1 LIKGEGTISSGID
14 VWAKRTRALI
24 VNEWYKRTNY
34 HEDDGDGLD
43 DYQVGRSRGC
53 GGLGVWSGNRLYVSS
68 NFRGARMITTGPI
81 RSEFE
86 LTYDSWDAGGRMV
99 SERKRIS
106 IDAGSN
112 MSRAESVFASEGAA
126 PIQVGIGIAQ
136 RAGNDGNI
144 SKNGDAGWMT
154 YWQAP
159 DRDRGSI
166 GCAVL
171 LPEGVLRFVSERGSL
186 PATAGPVRA
195 VPGVEGLPPAAN
207 ELALARA
214 EVGRPFVYYFGA
226 AWSKS
231 GDFPDEKD
239 WENYVRLYDE
249 RLRAPLSVTLNA
261 D

>member
-1 LIKGEGTISSGID
+1 
-14 VWAKRTRALI
+14 
-24 VNEWYKRTNY
+24 
-34 HEDDGDGLD
+34 
-43 DYQVGRSRGC
+43 
-53 GGLGVWSGNRLYVSS
+53 
-68 NFRGARMITTGPI
+68 
-81 RSEFE
+81 
-86 LTYDSWDAGGRMV
+86 
-99 SERKRIS
+99 
-106 IDAGSN
+106 
-112 MSRAESVFASEGAA
+112 
-126 PIQVGIGIAQ
+126 
-136 RAGNDGNI
+136 
-144 SKNGDAGWMT
+144 
-154 YWQAP
+154 
-159 DRDRGSI
+159 
-166 GCAVL
+166 